1 MQDPE
6 YVKSAFARIADRY
19 VVTNHVLSL
28 GTDILWRKRVASIVK
43 GWNPEKLLDI
53 ATGTGDLALEFQKVL
68 PDCAVT
74 GSDFCPE
81 MLAYATSR
89 GVQETLVA
97 DALNLP
103 FEDNSYDVVT
113 VAFGLRNMADY
124 PKAISE
130 MQRVLKPGGHLLIL
144 DFSLP
149 TNLLREPYTFYLDKV
164 LPHLAG
170 FITQQPDA
178 YHYLSD
184 SIKAFPSGD
193 NMKKLLESQGLIQP
207 NHEELSF
214 GVASIYTAQKSAG

>member
-6 YVKSAFARIADRY
+6 YVKGAFARIADRY

-28 GTDILWRKRVASIVK
+28 GTDILWRQKVGRMVRC
-43 GWNPEKLLDI
+43 WNPETLLDI
-53 ATGTGDLALEFQKVL
+53 ATGTGDLALEFQRVM
-68 PDCAVT
+68 PDCKVT

-89 GVQETLVA
+89 GVEETLVA

-103 FEDNSYDVVT
+103 FQDNSYDVVT

-124 PKAISE
+124 PKALKE
-130 MQRVLKPGGHLLIL
+130 MFRVLKPGGHLLIL

-149 TNLLREPYTFYLDKV
+149 TNILRTPYIFYLDKV

-170 FITQQPDA
+170 FITEQPDA
-178 YHYLSD
+178 YHYLSG
-184 SIKAFPSGD
+184 SIQQFPSGEK
-193 NMKKLLESQGLIQP
+193 MEHLLKDQGYKEP
-207 NHEELSF
+207 SSTPLSL
-214 GVASIYTAQKSAG
+214 GVASVYTAKKPR